1 MRRGV
6 TSLSRRLS
14 PLLRV
19 LGVLLLLPLFFGA
32 GRALE
37 WKEMEGELIES
48 PKGTSADGKPR
59 GLMREN
65 MRNQSCAGED
75 TLDVTVAL
83 SLHNGT
89 DQELIIDEEGVF
101 FIVDGERHDIRQET
115 YEIGEEKMATPF
127 RRIKI
132 QPKKTGEVKLTSH
145 GFLATTEL
153 ETANTI
159 EVVIPS
165 DQGKIRAMFSG
176 LSSVVPNK
184 GGAPKL

>member
-1 MRRGV
+1 MRPRV
-6 TSLSRRLS
+6 TFAPHRLRS
-14 PLLRV
+14 LLRL

-48 PKGTSADGKPR
+48 PEGTSASGKPR
-59 GLMREN
+59 GIMKEN

-75 TLDVTVAL
+75 TLDVTV
-83 SLHNGT
+83 SVQLHNGT
-89 DQELIIDEEGVF
+89 DRELVIDEEAVF
-101 FIVDGERHDIRQET
+101 FIVDGERHDIRQEM
-115 YEIGEEKMATPF
+115 YEIGEEQMATPF

-132 QPKKTGEVKLTSH
+132 QPNKTEEVKITSH
-145 GFLATTEL
+145 AFLPTTEL

-176 LSSVVPNK
+176 LTSVAPNR
-184 GGAPKL
+184 GGAPML

>member
-1 MRRGV
+1 M
-6 TSLSRRLS
+6 
-14 PLLRV
+14 

-48 PKGTSADGKPR
+48 PKGTSASGKPR

-101 FIVDGERHDIRQET
+101 FIVDGERHDIRQEM
-115 YEIGEEKMATPF
+115 YEIGEEQMVTPF
-127 RRIKI
+127 RRIKV
-132 QPKKTGEVKLTSH
+132 QPKKTGEVKFTSH
-145 GFLATTEL
+145 AFLPTTEL

-165 DQGKIRAMFSG
+165 DRGKIRAMFSG
-176 LSSVVPNK
+176 LTSVVPNK
-184 GGAPKL
+184 GGAPTL